1 VAPALLLIQAE
12 KLGVNETT
20 LRYFGAVI
28 SGAIGGDGYVSA
40 ALKRVGLTSG
50 ERVIALL
57 WAAALAAHGIEAEV
71 RRTGSAFHVVASGVG
86 AVKLA
91 GLYFRYGAPLLEGDE
106 RVINHKLA
114 EAMKLGAGGVLSV
127 SWEGL
132 KRRTEGGPVAA
143 DLIISVDGAAVKYN
157 VYLREN
163 DILLVFGSTDRS
175 RVELAARLLKLAGVN
190 VKMKKDVKRG
200 AWYVYAYTDMLAGG
214 GRRTQK
220 SPRQY
225 SQGGR
230 QEREEGGA
238 VAEEAGERAH
248 GMGGLAEVP
257 RGACA
262 KRRA

>member
-1 VAPALLLIQAE
+1 VGSGFDLTRALEELKSLKSKLDDDKTAREVVAPALLLIQAE

-20 LRYFGAVI
+20 LRYFAAVVSGAV
-28 SGAIGGDGYVSA
+28 GGDGHVSA
-40 ALKRVGLTSG
+40 AMKIIELTSG
-50 ERVIALL
+50 EREITLL
-57 WAAALAAHGIEAEV
+57 WAAALAAHSIKAEV
-71 RRTGSAFHVVASGVG
+71 RRVGSVFKVAALGG
-86 AVKLA
+86 DAARLA
-91 GLYFRYGAPLLEGDE
+91 RLYFLFGPPLLEGDE

-214 GRRTQK
+214 GGAK
-220 SPRQY
+220 NSEKPSPI
-225 SQGGR
+225 
-230 QEREEGGA
+230 
-238 VAEEAGERAH
+238 
-248 GMGGLAEVP
+248 
-257 RGACA
+257 
-262 KRRA
+262 

>member
-1 VAPALLLIQAE
+1 V
-12 KLGVNETT
+12 
-20 LRYFGAVI
+20 
-28 SGAIGGDGYVSA
+28 
-40 ALKRVGLTSG
+40 
-50 ERVIALL
+50 
-57 WAAALAAHGIEAEV
+57 
-71 RRTGSAFHVVASGVG
+71 
-86 AVKLA
+86 
-91 GLYFRYGAPLLEGDE
+91 
-106 RVINHKLA
+106 
-114 EAMKLGAGGVLSV
+114 KLGAKGLDIR
-127 SWEGL
+127 WEGL
-132 KRRTEGGPVAA
+132 RRRTEGGPVAA

-214 GRRTQK
+214 GGGRRTQK